1 MTAPNKMG
9 LARSI
14 TGARRYAVLL
24 QRPKFVAT
32 IFGVAVALIIL
43 GVGLSLIGVHGSG
56 WPWWFHGATIAA
68 VTGLFAGLLAR
79 LHLREAKSREYR
91 EIFDA
96 ANDAIFVHDLRTG
109 KILDVNRKGCEMYGY
124 SREEICG
131 CTIQDLSS
139 GEPPCTQEEAVRYIK
154 RAAQGKPALFEWH
167 AKTSSGKLFWVEV
180 NLKRVCLSARDCV
193 LALVRDISD
202 RKQLEEE
209 LAQAQKMQA
218 VGTLAGG
225 IAHDFNNLL
234 GAISGY
240 CELMLMRMG
249 PQDALRADLQKV
261 CTCTATATDLTKQ
274 LLAFSRREA
283 IAPVIVD
290 FNEAVAGFASI
301 LPRLLGEQID
311 VVKRASKAPLFVK
324 ASPGQIEQCIMNL
337 AVNARDAMPNGGRL
351 TLLTTPALLPP
362 ASEAAHAYS
371 DAFACLTISDNGVGM
386 DETTLSR
393 IFEPF
398 FSTKQRGKGTG
409 LGLSV
414 VYGLVAENHGRITV
428 DSKPGRGTTVQIYWP
443 QCESPSATTEEAG
456 VRRMLPRG
464 TETILLV
471 EDFDGLRQTTRA
483 FLEMEGYKV
492 LEAAN
497 GAEAI
502 WAVQQYAGKID
513 LLLTDVIM
521 PGMSGVH
528 LAQRIAILRPG
539 ITILFVSGYAADVL
553 DSHEIARP
561 ALIEKPFT
569 FDALAQKIRDLLD
582 SAESQSPAATS
593 SVSK

>member
-1 MTAPNKMG
+1 MTAPNNTR
-9 LARSI
+9 LTRYI
-14 TGARRYAVLL
+14 TGVRCYDVLL
-24 QRPKFVAT
+24 QRPKLVAT
-32 IFGVAVALIIL
+32 IMGIAVALIVL
-43 GVGLSLIGVHGSG
+43 GVGFSLIGVHGNG
-56 WPWWFHGATIAA
+56 WPWWFHGLTIAA
-68 VTGLFAGLLAR
+68 GTGLFAGLLAR

-109 KILDVNRKGCEMYGY
+109 KILDINRKGCEMYGY
-124 SREEICG
+124 SHEGICAR
-131 CTIQDLSS
+131 TIQELSS
-139 GEPPCTQEEAVRYIK
+139 GEPPYTQEEAVRYVE
-154 RAAQGKPALFEWH
+154 RAAQGRPALFEWH

-180 NLKRVCLSARDCV
+180 NLKRACLNARDCV

-209 LAQAQKMQA
+209 LVQTRKMQA
-218 VGTLAGG
+218 IGTLAGG

-240 CELMLMRMG
+240 CELMLMRMD
-249 PQDALRADLQKV
+249 PQDTLCADLQKV
-261 CTCTATATDLTKQ
+261 RTCTATAAELTKQ
-274 LLAFSRREA
+274 LLAFSRRET
-283 IAPVIVD
+283 IAPVFID
-290 FNEAVAGFASI
+290 FNEAVAGFTSI

-311 VVKRASKAPLFVK
+311 VVARVSEAPLFVK

-351 TLLTTPALLPP
+351 TLQTTTTLLPL
-362 ASEAAHAYS
+362 ASDDPHAHSHAY
-371 DAFACLTISDNGVGM
+371 ACLTIQDNGVGM
-386 DETTLSR
+386 DEMTLAH

-398 FSTKQRGKGTG
+398 FSTKERGKGTG

-414 VYGLVAENHGRITV
+414 VYGLVVENHGRITI
-428 DSKPGRGTTVQIYWP
+428 DSKPGQGTTVRIYWP
-443 QCESPSATTEEAG
+443 QCESPSATAEVACA
-456 VRRMLPRG
+456 RRILTRG
-464 TETILLV
+464 SETILLV
-471 EDFDGLRQTTRA
+471 EDFEGLRQATRA
-483 FLEMEGYKV
+483 FLETEGYKV
-492 LEAAN
+492 LEAPN

-502 WAVQQYAGKID
+502 RAVQRYAGKID

-539 ITILFVSGYAADVL
+539 ITILFTSGYTAEEL
-553 DSHEIARP
+553 DPHEIAGS

-569 FDALAQKIRDLLD
+569 FDALARKIRDLLD
-582 SAESQSPAATS
+582 SAENHVKGGVK
-593 SVSK
+593 VS

>member
-1 MTAPNKMG
+1 MTAPNNTR
-9 LARSI
+9 LTRYI
-14 TGARRYAVLL
+14 TGVRCYDVLL

-32 IFGVAVALIIL
+32 IMGIAVALIVL
-43 GVGLSLIGVHGSG
+43 GVGFSLIGVHGNG
-56 WPWWFHGATIAA
+56 WPWWFHGLTISAG
-68 VTGLFAGLLAR
+68 TGLFAGLLAR

-109 KILDVNRKGCEMYGY
+109 KILDINRKGCEMYGY
-124 SREEICG
+124 SREGICAR
-131 CTIQDLSS
+131 TIQELSS
-139 GEPPCTQEEAVRYIK
+139 GEPPYTQEEAVRYVE
-154 RAAQGKPALFEWH
+154 RAALGRPALFEWH

-180 NLKRVCLSARDCV
+180 NLKRACLNARDCV

-209 LAQAQKMQA
+209 LVQTRKMQA
-218 VGTLAGG
+218 IGTLAGG

-240 CELMLMRMG
+240 CELMLMRMD
-249 PQDALRADLQKV
+249 PQDALCADLQKV
-261 CTCTATATDLTKQ
+261 RTCTATAAELTKQ
-274 LLAFSRREA
+274 LLAFSRRET
-283 IAPVIVD
+283 IAPVFID
-290 FNEAVAGFASI
+290 FNEAVAGFTSI

-311 VVKRASKAPLFVK
+311 VVARVSEAPLFVK

-351 TLLTTPALLPP
+351 TLQTTTTLLPL
-362 ASEAAHAYS
+362 ASDDPYAHSHAY
-371 DAFACLTISDNGVGM
+371 ACLTIQDNGVGM
-386 DETTLSR
+386 DEMTLAH

-398 FSTKQRGKGTG
+398 FSTKERGKGTG

-414 VYGLVAENHGRITV
+414 VYGLVVENHGRITI
-428 DSKPGRGTTVQIYWP
+428 DSKLGQGTTVRIYWP
-443 QCESPSATTEEAG
+443 QCESPSATAEVACA
-456 VRRMLPRG
+456 RRILTRG
-464 TETILLV
+464 SETILLV
-471 EDFDGLRQTTRA
+471 EDFDGLRQATRA

-492 LEAAN
+492 LEAPN

-502 WAVQQYAGKID
+502 RTVRQYAGKID

-521 PGMSGVH
+521 PGMNGVH

-539 ITILFVSGYAADVL
+539 ITILFTSGYTAAEL
-553 DSHEIARP
+553 DPHEIAES

-569 FDALAQKIRDLLD
+569 FDALARKIRDLLD
-582 SAESQSPAATS
+582 SAENKVHGGVKI
-593 SVSK
+593 VS